1 MKLLADQIIRYSEEI
16 FDRVVLIR
24 RELHKN
30 PELGFGE
37 FKTSGLI
44 RSFLE
49 ELGLDVSGFAGTGLA
64 ATINGKENK
73 KTVAIRADMDALPI
87 KEENTFEFASKNVG
101 KMHACGHDGHMA
113 IVLGAAYVLTRLREF
128 LNGNVKLIFQP
139 AEEGLGGA
147 EVMVNEGVLYN
158 PKVDAIIGA
167 HVSPLINTGL
177 ISVKKGPVMASP
189 TEFEIEITGRSGHA
203 AQPENAVNPITIGA
217 AVIERF
223 KSIIKPGGDSLKKAI
238 LTVTCFNA
246 GSAFNII
253 PDSVTLKGTIR
264 TFDAD
269 ICKFVKD
276 SMEEILR
283 EETQK
288 AGATYKF
295 QANDGYPPVINDDLL
310 VDKFISSAE
319 KIITS
324 KNIITSN
331 EPSMLAEDFSYY
343 SRVVPGTYFHLGC
356 RNQMNNQVY
365 NLHSSKFNLDENC
378 IKIGV
383 ELMSQFALDFLMS
396 NK

>member
-1 MKLLADQIIRYSEEI
+1 MLTDKIKSYSEEV
-16 FDRVVLIR
+16 FDRLVSIR
-24 RELHKN
+24 REIHKY
-30 PELGFGE
+30 PELGFNE
-37 FKTSGLI
+37 IKTSGLI

-49 ELGLDVSGFAGTGLA
+49 ELGLDVYGFAGTGLA
-64 ATINGKENK
+64 ATINGKDNG
-73 KTVAIRADMDALPI
+73 KTVAIRADIDALPI
-87 KEENTFEFASKNVG
+87 KEENMFEFVSRNVG
-101 KMHACGHDGHMA
+101 KMHACGHDGHTA
-113 IVLGAAYVLTRLREF
+113 IVLGAAHVLVRLRDF

-147 EVMVNEGVLYN
+147 EVMVNEGVLDN

-167 HVSPLINTGL
+167 HVSPLINTGF
-177 ISVKKGPVMASP
+177 ISVRKGPVMASP
-189 TEFEIEITGRSGHA
+189 SEFEIEIVGKSGHA

-217 AVIERF
+217 AIVDRF
-223 KSIIKPGGDSLKKAI
+223 RNIVKPNHNSLKQAI

-269 ICKFVKD
+269 ICKYIKD
-276 SMEEILR
+276 SMEEILK

-288 AGATYKF
+288 AGALYKF

-310 VDKFISSAE
+310 VDRFIGSAE
-319 KIITS
+319 KIINA
-324 KNIITSN
+324 KNIITN
-331 EPSMLAEDFSYY
+331 QEPSMLAEDFSYY
-343 SRVVPGTYFHLGC
+343 SKVVSGTYFHLGC
-356 RNQMNNQVY
+356 RSQMNSEVI

-383 ELMSQFALDFLMS
+383 EIMSQFAFDFI
-396 NK
+396 NA

>member
-1 MKLLADQIIRYSEEI
+1 MKLLTDQIIRYSEEI

-24 RELHKN
+24 REIHKY
-30 PELGFGE
+30 PELGFCE
-37 FKTSGLI
+37 YKTSEI
-44 RSFLE
+44 IKKFLE

-64 ATINGKENK
+64 ATIYGKESK
-73 KTVAIRADMDALPI
+73 KTVAIRADIDALPI
-87 KEENTFEFASKNVG
+87 KEENTFEFVSKNVG
-101 KMHACGHDGHMA
+101 KMHACGHDGHTA

-128 LNGNVKLIFQP
+128 LSGNVKLIFQP
-139 AEEGLGGA
+139 GEEGLGGA
-147 EVMVNEGVLYN
+147 QVMVNEGVLDN

-189 TEFEIEITGRSGHA
+189 TEFEIVITGKSGHA

-223 KSIIKPGGDSLKKAI
+223 KSVIKPESDSLKKAI
-238 LTVTCFNA
+238 LTVTCINA

-253 PDSVTLKGTIR
+253 PNSVTIKGTIR
-264 TFDAD
+264 TFDTG
-269 ICKFVKD
+269 ICKFIKD

-295 QANDGYPPVINDDLL
+295 QANDGYPPVINDDAL
-310 VDKFISSAE
+310 VDLFISSAE

-324 KNIITSN
+324 KNIIKN
-331 EPSMLAEDFSYY
+331 AEPSMLAEDFSYY
-343 SRVVPGTYFHLGC
+343 SRQVPGTYFHLGC
-356 RNQMNNQVY
+356 ANRMNGQVY

-383 ELMSQFALDFLMS
+383 ELMSQFAVDYLMT

>member
-1 MKLLADQIIRYSEEI
+1 
-16 FDRVVLIR
+16 
-24 RELHKN
+24 
-30 PELGFGE
+30 
-37 FKTSGLI
+37 
-44 RSFLE
+44 
-49 ELGLDVSGFAGTGLA
+49 
-64 ATINGKENK
+64 
-73 KTVAIRADMDALPI
+73 
-87 KEENTFEFASKNVG
+87 
-101 KMHACGHDGHMA
+101 MHACGHDGHTA
-113 IVLGAAYVLTRLREF
+113 VVLGAAYVLTRLKEF

-147 EVMVNEGVLYN
+147 EVMVNEGVLDN

-189 TEFEIEITGRSGHA
+189 TEFEIVITGKSGHA
-203 AQPENAVNPITIGA
+203 AQPENAINPITIGA

-223 KSIIKPGGDSLKKAI
+223 KTVIKPENDSLKKAI
-238 LTVTCFNA
+238 LTVTCINA

-253 PDSVTLKGTIR
+253 PDSVTIKGTIR
-264 TFDAD
+264 TFDAG
-269 ICKFVKD
+269 ICKSIKD

-288 AGATYKF
+288 AGAAYKF
-295 QANDGYPPVINDDLL
+295 QANDGYPPVINNDGL
-310 VDKFISSAE
+310 VDLFISSAE

-324 KNIITSN
+324 KNIIKSA

-343 SRVVPGTYFHLGC
+343 SRLVPGTYFHLGC
-356 RNQMNNQVY
+356 TNQMNGQMY

-378 IKIGV
+378 IKIGIK
-383 ELMSQFALDFLMS
+383 LMSQFAVDYLML